1 MNRYWSDRFV
11 NASIARAARGAE
23 KDKEIDMGERQKAYP
38 VAAAREITEL
48 EAELSA
54 LKWDHS
60 RLQDRCT
67 ELVNENDKFREALGI
82 IAGKQPCVDSLMGNA
97 EIAKAALETIKAAYV
112 EGWSEGHNEGLGCG
126 HALAPKCRHKA
137 SEEWLDSDALTKAL
151 GD

>member
-67 ELVNENDKFREALGI
+67 ELVNENEAQRESKDKYITELSQQLTLASKNALNLARQHNEDETLREVMREKYYALHEVLQ
-82 IAGKQPCVDSLMGNA
+82 KVYDDSPDFHTV
-97 EIAKAALETIKAAYV
+97 EWIKALL
-112 EGWSEGHNEGLGCG
+112 EQ
-126 HALAPKCRHKA
+126 
-137 SEEWLDSDALTKAL
+137 